1 MHGVAVN
8 SFWER
13 HSHKYRMHCSTFQ
26 LSHKPWSGI

>member
-13 HSHKYRMHCSTFQ
+13 
-26 LSHKPWSGI
+26 